1 MITINLLCMKTKA
14 WHPVQVLALLVGI
27 LLRCAVAFAADTPEN
42 QKRIEKCVTNW
53 QAQFGPVDFNSK
65 ERWNWMISVHPQPV
79 SSFKAFDDEILSPG
93 ITGDHHTWVRRFFKG
108 TFLNALTNLGPSKYY
123 VNQGRTESSL
133 LYCELEFE
141 GNTISIQESY
151 EAFLMTVKPRAF
163 DASKGIDRATVGR
176 MLFDWVRL
184 NKRQP
189 PIRATFGVPG
199 SANFFSQEMDEE
211 NPFTIP
217 YASQAELADSFK
229 LPPQLKVG
237 DTFSNWTNAPENITL
252 YLNYWQAYV
261 VGFVGTNGVSL
272 MLFKAEYAGPRIG
285 RIYDFNWLNK
295 GLFRGDGKTL
305 VDPPKNEHSND
316 PYNSGN
322 AVR

>member
-1 MITINLLCMKTKA
+1 MNSPIWTFL
-14 WHPVQVLALLVGI
+14 QVLALVLGI
-27 LLRCAVAFAADTPEN
+27 ILRSPVAFGADTPEN

-53 QAQFGPVDFNSK
+53 QAQFGPVDFTSK

-79 SSFKAFDDEILSPG
+79 ISFKVFDGEILSPS
-93 ITGDHHTWVRRFFKG
+93 ITGDHQAWIQRFFKG
-108 TFLNALTNLGPSKYY
+108 SFLNALTNLGPSKYY

-133 LYCELEFE
+133 LYYELEFE
-141 GNTISIQESY
+141 GNSISIQESY
-151 EAFLMTVKPRAF
+151 EAFLMTIKPRGF
-163 DASKGIDRATVGR
+163 DAVKGIDRAILGQ

-189 PIRATFGVPG
+189 PPPEVSFLPG
-199 SANFFSQEMDEE
+199 SGIREAEE
-211 NPFTIP
+211 GNPFTIP
-217 YASQAELADSFK
+217 YASPGELLDSLK
-229 LPPQLKVG
+229 LPAQLKVG

-261 VGFVGTNGVSL
+261 VGFVGSNGVSL
-272 MLFKAEYAGPRIG
+272 IVFKADYGGPRIG

-295 GLFRGDGKTL
+295 GLFQADGKTL
-305 VDPPKNEHSND
+305 VDPPKNERSND
-316 PYNSGN
+316 PYNSGD